1 MPQDLG
7 GLSIDMGEETP
18 LFSMPFIV
26 FLIILFAIILLV
38 VIFSIRA
45 YQKHLDRVVEGKERD
60 VHTRVAE
67 PRTVLAWVVAVLL
80 AIFTINTM
88 VENAALR
95 TQMENMEQALVQ
107 NQQYLSSQI
116 QALENKLDEQ
126 DKLAEEYDFS
136 FGKIDTQEKTVE
148 VLFTVQLK
156 EYTVQTRATISYGS
170 SSCELENKNG
180 KFVGTLKAPLFED
193 CEPCSLVVVN
203 GDDIKGETLENTFS
217 GKLGNMILNTGDD
230 WCSGYESEWSKD
242 GKFRVHGTQGVAIK
256 EWLPKENTK
265 GVKLTFRV
273 NGVVVKSIP
282 IPIHDGEGSIDF
294 DETFQMAAS
303 ASFDMWLESELE
315 CGWTA
320 SKKVGKYEQSV
331 GFSYCL
337 GNEVCVYGEQGQKI
351 YVPKEED

>member
-18 LFSMPFIV
+18 LFSMPFIA

-116 QALENKLDEQ
+116 RALENKLDEQ
-126 DKLAEEYDFS
+126 DKLAV
-136 FGKIDTQEKTVE
+136 K
-148 VLFTVQLK
+148 
-156 EYTVQTRATISYGS
+156 
-170 SSCELENKNG
+170 
-180 KFVGTLKAPLFED
+180 KAD
-193 CEPCSLVVVN
+193 
-203 GDDIKGETLENTFS
+203 K
-217 GKLGNMILNTGDD
+217 
-230 WCSGYESEWSKD
+230 
-242 GKFRVHGTQGVAIK
+242 
-256 EWLPKENTK
+256 
-265 GVKLTFRV
+265 
-273 NGVVVKSIP
+273 
-282 IPIHDGEGSIDF
+282 
-294 DETFQMAAS
+294 
-303 ASFDMWLESELE
+303 
-315 CGWTA
+315 
-320 SKKVGKYEQSV
+320 
-331 GFSYCL
+331 
-337 GNEVCVYGEQGQKI
+337 
-351 YVPKEED
+351 